1 VNVQRLKAFLAV
13 VVVLL
18 LSSSFAIASDSAEHD
33 IPWKNF
39 AFRVANFAA
48 VLGIIYYFF
57 GKKIIGFFKA
67 RSEGISKEIT
77 SLEERKLEAA
87 KQLKEVEKRI
97 ANLERECQTV
107 LEEYVAQGEAM
118 KTAIIAQAEKTA
130 EQITST
136 AKKTA
141 ENEIHAA
148 IDGMRTEIAEQ
159 IVAATEKLLAK
170 KLSVSEHTKLID
182 KYLTKVVLN

>member
-1 VNVQRLKAFLAV
+1 MHRVKAFLAAV
-13 VVVLL
+13 VILL
-18 LSSSFAIASDSAEHD
+18 VTSTFAIASESGEHGLA
-33 IPWKNF
+33 WKNF
-39 AFRVANFAA
+39 ALRVANFAA

-57 GKKIIGFFKA
+57 GKKIIGFFKE
-67 RSEGISKEIT
+67 RSQGISNEIA
-77 SLEERKLEAA
+77 SLEERKLEAM

-148 IDGMRTEIAEQ
+148 IDGMRTEMAEQ